1 MPEIDRE
8 AEKRWSNDDGGD
20 DDDHDD
26 DAVDKRSGQFSD
38 GVKVRPVGRS
48 VGRCAIHGHACG
60 ARANGRTAQ
69 SSISPL
75 HFCDDTLTH
84 SVGGEAHVNKKKARS
99 LF

>member
-1 MPEIDRE
+1 MPESDRE

-48 VGRCAIHGHACG
+48 VGVLYTATHVGR
-60 ARANGRTAQ
+60 GRTEGRRN
-69 SSISPL
+69 
-75 HFCDDTLTH
+75 H
-84 SVGGEAHVNKKKARS
+84 RS
-99 LF
+99 LRSTPAMTH